1 MVSDVGATVRRVLPV
16 VAVAGLL
23 GLLVVVAAMSGPE
36 VTGLPLPGHGQ
47 RVVTPPPPPTAG
59 PTAAPTPT
67 VSTAPPSVSA
77 PGWLAWIPAVFGVLL
92 LAALVVLVV
101 HLVRLYLR
109 NRSPRDR
116 EDVDVAPL
124 PVEIEDETGQRL
136 RTAVDA
142 GIEELDDDGT
152 DPRRAVIACWLRLEA
167 AAATAGTPRA
177 PADTPGDLVA
187 RMLAAHRVSAPV
199 LRECADLYR
208 RARYAP
214 GEVEESMRTQ
224 AREALGRLRTELA
237 AGQAAETATPET
249 ATPESAPESAD
260 ASAGTGGPDSRGVAR

>member
-1 MVSDVGATVRRVLPV
+1 MVSDVGATVRRLLPMIAV
-16 VAVAGLL
+16 VGLL
-23 GLLVVVAAMSGPE
+23 GVLVVVAAMSGPE
-36 VTGLPLPGHGQ
+36 VTGLPLPGRGR
-47 RVVTPPPPPTAG
+47 RVVTPPPAPAAG

-67 VSTAPPSVSA
+67 VSTAPPSVSV
-77 PGWLAWIPAVFGVLL
+77 PGWLAWVPAVFGVLL

-109 NRSPRDR
+109 NRLPRDR

-124 PVEIEDETGQRL
+124 PVEVQDEAGQRL
-136 RTAVDA
+136 RAAVDA

-167 AAATAGTPRA
+167 AAAAAGTPRA

-187 RMLAAHRVSAPV
+187 RMLAAHQVSAPV
-199 LRECADLYR
+199 LRGCADLYR
-208 RARYAP
+208 QARYAP

-237 AGQAAETATPET
+237 ASGTAAP
-249 ATPESAPESAD
+249 APESAEE
-260 ASAGTGGPDSRGVAR
+260 GVAR